1 MNAQRLLER
10 FLGYVGIDTT
20 SVEGVA
26 DYPSSPGQLQLGQRV
41 AEELRQLGLP
51 EVEQDSHGLVWA
63 TLPSNGSPAGPT
75 IAFLAHLDT
84 SPEAPGGPV
93 RAQVIEC
100 YQGGEIPLPG
110 DRSKILRPEENPELQ
125 RMVGKTLITSDG
137 TTLLGADDKTGV
149 AILVETV
156 AHLVENPH
164 IRHGPIRLLFTCDE
178 EIGRG
183 VDFVDLQRLG
193 ATVAYTLDG
202 TGAYSI
208 DVETFSAD
216 QAVITITG
224 RNIHPS
230 IAKGRM
236 VNALRVVGELLCRF
250 PLDHLSPESTEGR
263 QGFIHPYWV
272 EGGVGKVVL
281 RVLLRDFQ
289 TSQLAEYARL
299 LYEAAAEAQA
309 LFPGSSIEVAI
320 TPQYRNMA
328 EGLAKHPQAVA
339 LAQKALERLGRRP
352 RLTFVRGGTDGARLT
367 AMGLPTPNLATG
379 QYNPHSVLEWACLD
393 EMIDTVA
400 WLVSLAEL
408 WAFPEADGQGQN
420 THSR

>member
-1 MNAQRLLER
+1 M
-10 FLGYVGIDTT
+10 G
-20 SVEGVA
+20 
-26 DYPSSPGQLQLGQRV
+26 LQQ
-41 AEELRQLGLP
+41 
-51 EVEQDSHGLVWA
+51 VEQDPHGLVWA
-63 TLPSNGSPAGPT
+63 TVPSNVDRPTPT

-93 RAQVIEC
+93 RPQVIRS
-100 YQGGEIPLPG
+100 YQGGPIPLPG
-110 DRSKILRPEENPELQ
+110 DPSKILQTEENPELL
-125 RMVGKTLITSDG
+125 RMVGKTLITTDG

-149 AILVETV
+149 AILVETA

-164 IRHGPIRLLFTCDE
+164 IPHGPIRLLFTCDE

-183 VDFVDLQRLG
+183 VDFVDLARLG
-193 ATVAYTLDG
+193 ATAAYTLDG
-202 TGAYSI
+202 AGADAI

-236 VNALRVVGELLCRF
+236 VNALRVLGHLLVQF
-250 PLDHLSPESTEGR
+250 PLEELSPESTEGR
-263 QGFIHPYWV
+263 QGFLHPYWL
-272 EGGVGKVVL
+272 EGGVGQAKL
-281 RVLLRDFQ
+281 RILLRDFE
-289 TSQLAEYARL
+289 TARL
-299 LYEAAAEAQA
+299 GDYADRLCQAAQKAQA

-328 EGLAKHPQAVA
+328 EGLAKEPRAVA
-339 LAQKALERLGRRP
+339 FAQKALQRLGRSA

-367 AMGLPTPNLATG
+367 EMGLPTPNLASG

-393 EMIDTVA
+393 EMLDTVA

-408 WAFPEADGQGQN
+408 WADAE
-420 THSR
+420 T

>member
-1 MNAQRLLER
+1 MNAERLLQR
-10 FLGYVGIDTT
+10 FLEYVAIDTT
-20 SVEGVA
+20 SVEGVRE
-26 DYPSSPGQLQLGQRV
+26 YPSCPGQLQLGQRV
-41 AEELRQLGLP
+41 AEELRQLGI
-51 EVEQDSHGLVWA
+51 EQVEQDPHGLVWA
-63 TLPSNGSPAGPT
+63 TLPPNVDPAGPT

-93 RAQVIEC
+93 RPQVIYS
-100 YQGGEIPLPG
+100 YQGGPIPLPG
-110 DRSKILRPEENPELQ
+110 DALKILHPNENPELA

-149 AILVETV
+149 AILVET
-156 AHLVENPH
+156 AAYLVENPQ
-164 IRHGPIRLLFTCDE
+164 IQHGPIRLLFTCDE

-183 VDFVDLQRLG
+183 VDFVDLDRLG
-193 ATVAYTLDG
+193 ARVAYTLDG

-216 QAVITITG
+216 QALITITG

-236 VNALRVVGELLCRF
+236 VNALRILGELLCQL
-250 PLDHLSPESTEGR
+250 PVDQLSPESTEGR

-272 EGGVGKVVL
+272 EGGVGKVGL
-281 RVLLRDFQ
+281 RILLRDFE
-289 TSQLAEYARL
+289 TPRLREYALL
-299 LYEAAAEAQA
+299 LYEAAANAQA

-328 EGLAKHPQAVA
+328 DGLAKEPLAVG
-339 LAQKALERLGRRP
+339 LAQKALERLGRTA

-367 AMGLPTPNLATG
+367 EMGLPTPNLATG

-393 EMIDTVA
+393 EMVDTVA
-400 WLVSLAEL
+400 WLVSLVQL
-408 WAFPEADGQGQN
+408 WASADTG
-420 THSR
+420 R